1 MLEGLQSVVRSDMES
16 ELIHSAHTN
25 TLLLRQLFQ
34 QGEKWHLT
42 LQADIS
48 ELENRALLDGI
59 KEFEEK
65 QFMYSGYYLYVR
77 DLIHMILQYQV

>member
-1 MLEGLQSVVRSDMES
+1 MLEGVQSVVSSDMES
-16 ELIHSAHTN
+16 ELVHSAHTN

-34 QGEKWHLT
+34 QAEKWHLT

-65 QFMYSGYYLYVR
+65 EFVLSGC
-77 DLIHMILQYQV
+77 